1 MNENSKDCIHL
12 EKDEYWK
19 RGLVYI
25 CAWFWIIYEP
35 QVSLWLIYELQR
47 LLPSTSRTLDYGYY
61 KPAQQKK
68 QLIRYGYYTRKS
80 SAIMV

>member
-12 EKDEYWK
+12 GKDVYQ
-19 RGLVYI
+19 RHIPVYI
-25 CAWFWIIYEP
+25 AFGIKQPAPKGWC
-35 QVSLWLIYELQR
+35 QR
-47 LLPSTSRTLDYGYY
+47 LLPSTSRVLDCGYY

-68 QLIRYGYYTRKS
+68 QLTRYGYYTRKS